1 MSEKKLTK
9 DIIFQL
15 KSTEEYK
22 RSKAIADCIT
32 FLSNKIKELELNNNN
47 LNKKIDDLTKKNT
60 SESDLNFKLKSEL
73 KVLKKQGELYKS
85 KLSVTEELNKTL
97 EKTISEL
104 KNKINNDKLFYN
116 QKNEKLSSSINK
128 YKNIIEEIKS
138 EKEKEINILIKEK
151 NELYKEKEN
160 IINELNNKKK
170 FEELNKQLK
179 HKMKKYEVLLYKMDL
194 ENQGYKDEIQKYQ
207 NQLST
212 LTGQTINFIPIYK
225 IDLNTELD
233 SIQNLKE
240 NNDNIFNEE
249 NINKEEDN
257 IETNNDNK
265 KDKNIN
271 DICNNEVNINE
282 KYINTEDI
290 NYQHN
295 EENNNSENSNENSE
309 NDEENKS
316 KDNEEDIQEF
326 NKSK

>member
-47 LNKKIDDLTKKNT
+47 LNKKIEELNKKNT
-60 SESDLNFKLKSEL
+60 SESESNFKLKSEI
-73 KVLKKQGELYKS
+73 KVLKKQSELYKT

-97 EKTISEL
+97 EKTVSEL
-104 KNKINNDKLFYN
+104 KNKINNDKIFYN

-138 EKEKEINILIKEK
+138 VKEKEINILLKEK
-151 NELYKEKEN
+151 NELYNEKEN

-212 LTGQTINFIPIYK
+212 LTGQAINFIPIYK

-240 NNDNIFNEE
+240 NNDNISNEE
-249 NINKEEDN
+249 NINKEEEN

-265 KDKNIN
+265 NDKNIN
-271 DICNNEVNINE
+271 DICKNEVNINE

-295 EENNNSENSNENSE
+295 DENNNSENSNENSE
-309 NDEENKS
+309 NNEENKS